1 MKSLDFLYLRS
12 QSSVLW
18 KQAICLLKSCKRGTW
33 FSNRLC
39 VVTSNMTHERGICL
53 RKYIL
58 VKSNA
63 LWTSEIFAFWWVL
76 FKCELPAPWGCQSS
90 WDHLGQVLPR
100 TKCLEDNGV
109 QLKIRENIFSLNYR
123 HTSFYWTLLYCTL
136 QILHFLQIQG
146 VSSKS
151 LGAIFPTAFA
161 RFMSLCHIFVILR
174 NSHFFIII
182 IFVRESVIRDLR
194 CYYRNG
200 LGIYFSHQVF
210 LTKVWT
216 LFFTFNV
223 IIHLTEYSTCPV
235 APLCLTLLRPHGL

>member
-1 MKSLDFLYLRS
+1 MREE
-12 QSSVLW
+12 SVC
-18 KQAICLLKSCKRGTW
+18 A
-33 FSNRLC
+33 N
-39 VVTSNMTHERGICL
+39 TS
-53 RKYIL
+53 

-90 WDHLGQVLPR
+90 WDHLGQMLPR
-100 TKCLEDNGV
+100 TKCLEDDGV

-161 RFMSLCHIFVILR
+161 HFMSLCHILVILR

-182 IFVRESVIRDLR
+182 IFIRESVISDLQ
-194 CYYRNG
+194 CYYCNG

-210 LTKVWT
+210 LNKVWL
-216 LFFTFNV
+216 LFFTFNA
-223 IIHLTEYSTCPV
+223 ITHLIEYSTRPV
-235 APLCLTLLRPHGL
+235 AQLYPTLLRPHGL

>member
-39 VVTSNMTHERGICL
+39 VVTSDMTHERGICL
-53 RKYIL
+53 RKYICKKQCFVDFRDLRFL
-58 VKSNA
+58 VSSVQVWA
-63 LWTSEIFAFWWVL
+63 ACSL
-76 FKCELPAPWGCQSS
+76 GQSS

-100 TKCLEDNGV
+100 TKYLEDDGV

-161 RFMSLCHIFVILR
+161 HFMSLCHILVILR

-182 IFVRESVIRDLR
+182 IFIRESVISDLQ
-194 CYYRNG
+194 CYYCNG

-210 LTKVWT
+210 LNKVWI
-216 LFFTFNV
+216 LFFTFNA
-223 IIHLTEYSTCPV
+223 ITHLIEYSTRPV
-235 APLCLTLLRPHGL
+235 AQLCPTLLRPHGL